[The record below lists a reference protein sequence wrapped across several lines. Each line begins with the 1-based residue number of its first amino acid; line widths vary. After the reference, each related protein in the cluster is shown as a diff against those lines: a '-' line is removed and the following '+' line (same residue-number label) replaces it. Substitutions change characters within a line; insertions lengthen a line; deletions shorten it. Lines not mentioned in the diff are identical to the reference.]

1 MGEIALTI
9 AGSDSGG
16 GAGIQAD
23 IKTFSALGVY
33 GCSVITAV
41 TAQNTLT
48 VSGIE
53 EISNEIIEAQISSIL
68 DDLPVNAI
76 KVGMV
81 FSKDTINVIYKKLH
95 DLNIPII
102 LDPVMIAKSGDKLL
116 KDDAANELMKK
127 LIPISSLLTPNLP
140 EASRILSCNPA
151 KNISEMKDQGKALCD
166 FGAKAVLIK
175 GGHQSGENCDD
186 ILVLNSGKSFH
197 FSAKRKFTKNTHGTG
212 CSYSSAIT
220 ALVAKGNG
228 ICDAVEIAH
237 NWLQGAINFSDK
249 LSIGNGHGPI
259 HHFYKIWE
267 T

>member
-53 EISNEIIEAQISSIL
+53 KISNEIIEAQISSIL

-81 FSKDTINVIYKKLH
+81 FSKDTINVIYKKR
-95 DLNIPII
+95 
-102 LDPVMIAKSGDKLL
+102 
-116 KDDAANELMKK
+116 
-127 LIPISSLLTPNLP
+127 ISSF
-140 EASRILSCNPA
+140 E
-151 KNISEMKDQGKALCD
+151 
-166 FGAKAVLIK
+166 
-175 GGHQSGENCDD
+175 
-186 ILVLNSGKSFH
+186 
-197 FSAKRKFTKNTHGTG
+197 
-212 CSYSSAIT
+212 
-220 ALVAKGNG
+220 
-228 ICDAVEIAH
+228 
-237 NWLQGAINFSDK
+237 
-249 LSIGNGHGPI
+249 
-259 HHFYKIWE
+259 
-267 T
+267 